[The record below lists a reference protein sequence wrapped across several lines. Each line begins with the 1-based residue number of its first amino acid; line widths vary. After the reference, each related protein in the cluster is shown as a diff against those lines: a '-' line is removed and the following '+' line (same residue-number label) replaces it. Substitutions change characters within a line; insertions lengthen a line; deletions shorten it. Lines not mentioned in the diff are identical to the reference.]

1 MSFEGGER
9 VNKLKLI
16 YGLLFLVLG
25 IVALLAAINAIE
37 LSWDYFWP
45 LFLLIP
51 GLSFEYS
58 FFSKKGKHASDAGIL
73 VPGGILITISIL
85 FYVNIFFGWHLMEL
99 LWPIFILAPAI
110 GLFQFYLFGS
120 RNKGLLLP
128 VGILTAIGLFSLII
142 TMLKIDFFIYIF
154 SIILIA
160 IGVYFIFKGAKRAE

>member
-51 GLSFEYS
+51 GLTFEY
-58 FFSKKGKHASDAGIL
+58 
-73 VPGGILITISIL
+73 
-85 FYVNIFFGWHLMEL
+85 
-99 LWPIFILAPAI
+99 
-110 GLFQFYLFGS
+110 
-120 RNKGLLLP
+120 
-128 VGILTAIGLFSLII
+128 
-142 TMLKIDFFIYIF
+142 
-154 SIILIA
+154 
-160 IGVYFIFKGAKRAE
+160 